1 MINLQALTFKGNNAF
16 QRRGFPCK
24 ADCST
29 IFVVF
34 ARDGTSNYIWL
45 PEWSLERWSFI
56 SSVAFFF
63 IPGGTDNLEL
73 LGDSFKVYQGG
84 YQDCFVG
91 IGEAS
96 SKCLGPCPGMGQPAC
111 EFIMNMDW
119 FIYCLVNWKSVVKEN
134 CHVLE
139 YFDNVRNGIKI

>member
-1 MINLQALTFKGNNAF
+1 MELVTTY
-16 QRRGFPCK
+16 
-24 ADCST
+24 DCLNEVWSVDHSL
-29 IFVVF
+29 VVW
-34 ARDGTSNYIWL
+34 R
-45 PEWSLERWSFI
+45 
-56 SSVAFFF
+56 FFF

-111 EFIMNMDW
+111 EFIMNMD
-119 FIYCLVNWKSVVKEN
+119 
-134 CHVLE
+134 
-139 YFDNVRNGIKI
+139 